1 MSYYTGITNDLDKR
15 LLQHNNG
22 FDKRSYTYSR
32 RPLKLM
38 YFIHFNDV
46 MQAIAWEKRIKGWNR
61 KKKEALIREDLDRLV
76 ELSKSKNKNDAHAI
90 PFDKLRVTCAG
101 KINTK
106 KGNKINSGTETKFL
120 FLLLLANKK
129 PNQPCLLLSPNP
141 NPITATWSR

>member
-1 MSYYTGITNDLDKR
+1 MKIYYVYILQCSDMSYYTGITNDLDKR

-61 KKKEALIREDLDRLV
+61 KKKEALIQEDWDRLV
-76 ELSKSKNKNDAHAI
+76 ELSKSKNK
-90 PFDKLRVTCAG
+90 K
-101 KINTK
+101 
-106 KGNKINSGTETKFL
+106 
-120 FLLLLANKK
+120 
-129 PNQPCLLLSPNP
+129 
-141 NPITATWSR
+141 